1 VRVLKALNTRQYNFK
16 KTVILILKNLVQNQL
31 ALVSRYES
39 LFRPIQE
46 RNREIESA
54 LKLQKLVRDIDDE
67 EVWIREKEPVILS
80 QNYGCDL
87 IGVQI

>member
-16 KTVILILKNLVQNQL
+16 KTVILILKTLVQNQL

-39 LFRPIQE
+39 LLGPIQV

-54 LKLQKLVRDIDDE
+54 VKLQKLVRDIDDE

-80 QNYGCDL
+80 QNYG
-87 IGVQI
+87 

>member
-1 VRVLKALNTRQYNFK
+1 MRVLKALNTRQYNFK
-16 KTVILILKNLVQNQL
+16 KTVILILKTLVQNQL

-39 LFRPIQE
+39 LLGPIQV

-54 LKLQKLVRDIDDE
+54 VKLQKLVRDIDDE

-80 QNYGCDL
+80 QNYG
-87 IGVQI
+87 